1 MKIRMK
7 IKSNKVQYLQ
17 LWQKICTKIEMVLGQ
32 KTIKF
37 LGIYA
42 IKDIQNLGFCYK
54 KNKVC
59 CRD

>member
-1 MKIRMK
+1 MTIRMK

-17 LWQKICTKIEMVLGQ
+17 LWQKICTKIVILGQ
-32 KTIKF
+32 KTVKF

-54 KNKVC
+54 RNKVC